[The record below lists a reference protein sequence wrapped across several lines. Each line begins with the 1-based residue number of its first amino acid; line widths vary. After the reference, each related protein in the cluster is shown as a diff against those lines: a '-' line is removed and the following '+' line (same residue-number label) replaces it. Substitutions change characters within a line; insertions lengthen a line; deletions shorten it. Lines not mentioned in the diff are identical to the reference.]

1 MMTHGWL
8 NKSGRSIPRKSKRYY
23 GQCKKKGGKVGDIKK
38 WNGRVKW
45 AAYLDCSKSRKDL
58 EDRFNSSCTDS
69 R

>member
-1 MMTHGWL
+1 MVGL
-8 NKSGRSIPRKSKRYY
+8 ISLPVQFLLQEQEILRSV
-23 GQCKKKGGKVGDIKK
+23 QEEGGKVGDIKK

-58 EDRFNSSCTDS
+58 EDRFNSSCTGS